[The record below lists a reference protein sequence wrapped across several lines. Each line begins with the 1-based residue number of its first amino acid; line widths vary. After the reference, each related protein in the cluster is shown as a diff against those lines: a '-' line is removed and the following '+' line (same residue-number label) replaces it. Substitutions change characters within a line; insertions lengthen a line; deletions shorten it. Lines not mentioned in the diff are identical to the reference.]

1 MPRPPMGIRMK
12 LPTPSPTGSLGTMGS
27 NNENNNN
34 QQELCGTGRELGDI
48 KPCFPTTTT
57 EIDIKYDKI
66 KTIPDSNEIIREY
79 SNLQNNDLENLK
91 NNYVWTGEKKEGI
104 RDVFGRK
111 GSHKYLF
118 YDKQHKY
125 VIKQYYIPKE
135 EKTVKENKIEKEILL
150 QIYAHK
156 LVDKFEIPRV
166 TIKIPEV
173 RSWWKIDNG
182 YFCIM
187 SIVMENI
194 PKTGDISI
202 NFIKTIKHI
211 NKIFKQ
217 KKLHHNDI
225 FEPLNPD
232 KIKSGNVY
240 LTNSNKIAII
250 DFGEATIGES
260 EELKNLRLIQSFE
273 IPTTKS
279 KSRSRSRSRGK
290 SISRSRRKE
299 NKSISRTRS
308 IRRSNSKTK
317 IKTKKSKKKKAE
329 KKNQTKRRRK

>member
-12 LPTPSPTGSLGTMGS
+12 LPTPSPTGSLDTMGS
-27 NNENNNN
+27 NNENNNNN

-48 KPCFPTTTT
+48 KPCFPTATT
-57 EIDIKYDKI
+57 EIDIKYEKI

-91 NNYVWTGEKKEGI
+91 NNYDWTGNKKEGVQ
-104 RDVFGRK
+104 DVFGRK

-118 YDKQHKY
+118 YDTQNKY

-156 LVDKFEIPRV
+156 LVDTFEIPGV
-166 TIKIPEV
+166 TIKIPKV

-194 PKTGDISI
+194 PKKGDISI

-225 FEPLNPD
+225 FEPLNPN

-240 LTNSNKIAII
+240 LTNSNEIAII

-260 EELKNLRLIQSFE
+260 KELKNLQLLQSFE
-273 IPTTKS
+273 SSTPISRIKS
-279 KSRSRSRSRGK
+279 KSKRRRSKKGG
-290 SISRSRRKE
+290 
-299 NKSISRTRS
+299 
-308 IRRSNSKTK
+308 IRRSNSKTINK
-317 IKTKKSKKKKAE
+317 SKKSKKSKKKKAE

>member
-34 QQELCGTGRELGDI
+34 NQQELCGTGRELGDI
-48 KPCFPTTTT
+48 KPCFPTATT
-57 EIDIKYDKI
+57 EIDIKYEKI

-91 NNYVWTGEKKEGI
+91 NNYDWTGNKKEGI
-104 RDVFGRK
+104 QDVFGRK

-182 YFCIM
+182 DFCIM

-194 PKTGDISI
+194 PKKGDISI

-211 NKIFKQ
+211 NKIFK
-217 KKLHHNDI
+217 KNKLHHNDI
-225 FEPLNPD
+225 FEPLNPN

-240 LTNSNKIAII
+240 LTNSNEIAII

-260 EELKNLRLIQSFE
+260 EELKNLRVIQSFE
-273 IPTTKS
+273 IPTTISRSRS
-279 KSRSRSRSRGK
+279 KSRSKSRNKRRSKSRSRSRGK
-290 SISRSRRKE
+290 SKTINNTK
-299 NKSISRTRS
+299 KS
-308 IRRSNSKTK
+308 
-317 IKTKKSKKKKAE
+317 KKSKKKKAE

>member
-1 MPRPPMGIRMK
+1 MTRPPIGIRMK

-27 NNENNNN
+27 NNDNNDNN

-48 KPCFPTTTT
+48 KPCFPTATT
-57 EIDIKYDKI
+57 EIDIKYEKI

-91 NNYVWTGEKKEGI
+91 NNYDWIGNKKEGI
-104 RDVFGRK
+104 QDAFGRK

-118 YDKQHKY
+118 YDTQNKY

-135 EKTVKENKIEKEILL
+135 EKTVKENKIEKEILV

-156 LVDKFEIPRV
+156 LVDTFEIPGV
-166 TIKIPEV
+166 TIKIPKV

-194 PKTGDISI
+194 PKKGDISI

-225 FEPLNPD
+225 FEPLNPN

-240 LTNSNKIAII
+240 LTNSNEIAII

-260 EELKNLRLIQSFE
+260 DELKNLRVIQSFE

-279 KSRSRSRSRGK
+279 KSRSRSRGK

>member
-1 MPRPPMGIRMK
+1 MK
-12 LPTPSPTGSLGTMGS
+12 LPTPSPTGSLDTMGS
-27 NNENNNN
+27 NNENNNNN

-48 KPCFPTTTT
+48 KPCFPTATT
-57 EIDIKYDKI
+57 EIDIKYEKI
-66 KTIPDSNEIIREY
+66 RTIPDSNEIIREY

-91 NNYVWTGEKKEGI
+91 NNYDWTGNKKEGVQ
-104 RDVFGRK
+104 DVFGRK

-118 YDKQHKY
+118 YDTQNKY
-125 VIKQYYIPKE
+125 VIKQYYIPIE
-135 EKTVKENKIEKEILL
+135 EKKEKENKIEKEILL

-156 LVDKFEIPRV
+156 LVDTFEIPGV
-166 TIKIPEV
+166 TIKIPKV

-182 YFCIM
+182 DFCIM

-194 PKTGDISI
+194 PKKGDISI

-225 FEPLNPD
+225 FEPLNPN

-240 LTNSNKIAII
+240 LTNSNEIAII

-273 IPTTKS
+273 IPTTI
-279 KSRSRSRSRGK
+279 SRSRSK

-299 NKSISRTRS
+299 SKSISRTRS
-308 IRRSNSKTK
+308 IRRSNSKTINNTK
-317 IKTKKSKKKKAE
+317 KSKKTKKTKKSKKKKAE

>member
-12 LPTPSPTGSLGTMGS
+12 LPTPSPTGTLDTMGS
-27 NNENNNN
+27 NNENYTNN

-48 KPCFPTTTT
+48 KPCFPTTKT

-91 NNYVWTGEKKEGI
+91 NNYDWTGNKKEGVQ
-104 RDVFGRK
+104 DVFGRK

-118 YDKQHKY
+118 YDTQNKY

-156 LVDKFEIPRV
+156 LVDTFEIPGV
-166 TIKIPEV
+166 TIKIPKV

-194 PKTGDISI
+194 PKKGNIPSEKI
-202 NFIKTIKHI
+202 YTIKLI

-225 FEPLNPD
+225 FEPLNPN

-240 LTNSNKIAII
+240 LTNSNEIAII

-273 IPTTKS
+273 IPTTISRS
-279 KSRSRSRSRGK
+279 KSRSRSK
-290 SISRSRRKE
+290 S
-299 NKSISRTRS
+299 KSKS
-308 IRRSNSKTK
+308 IRRSNSKTINNTK
-317 IKTKKSKKKKAE
+317 KSNKSKKSKKKKAE

>member
-1 MPRPPMGIRMK
+1 MPRPSMGIK
-12 LPTPSPTGSLGTMGS
+12 LPTPSPTGSLDTMGS
-27 NNENNNN
+27 NNDNNDNN

-48 KPCFPTTTT
+48 KPCFPTTKT
-57 EIDIKYDKI
+57 EIDIKYEKI
-66 KTIPDSNEIIREY
+66 KTIPDSNEIIGEY
-79 SNLQNNDLENLK
+79 INLQNNDLENLK
-91 NNYVWTGEKKEGI
+91 NNYDWTGNKKEGVQ
-104 RDVFGRK
+104 DVFGRK

-118 YDKQHKY
+118 YDTQNKY

-156 LVDKFEIPRV
+156 LVDTFEIPGV
-166 TIKIPEV
+166 TIKIPKV
-173 RSWWKIDNG
+173 ISWWKIDNG

-194 PKTGDISI
+194 PKTGDILSEKI
-202 NFIKTIKHI
+202 DTIKLI

-225 FEPLNPD
+225 FEPLNPN

-273 IPTTKS
+273 IPTTIS
-279 KSRSRSRSRGK
+279 KSRSK
-290 SISRSRRKE
+290 
-299 NKSISRTRS
+299 
-308 IRRSNSKTK
+308 RRSKRRTKSKSKSKSKRRRTKSKSKT
-317 IKTKKSKKKKAE
+317 INNTKKSKKSKKAE